1 MCLSRYAKQYG
12 GYAALFLR
20 LAIGI
25 IFIAHGYQKFFSFG
39 IPAVA
44 GLFESIGIPGFLAGF
59 VAAVELVGG
68 VLLILGLF
76 TRYAALLLAAV
87 MVVAIVKVKLAVGL
101 IAPPAAGMPGME
113 LDLALLAASLALV
126 VLGSQKLSIDNDVLK
141 KEF

>member
-1 MCLSRYAKQYG
+1 MLSRIASRYS

-25 IFIAHGYQKFFSFG
+25 IFIAHGWQKFSVG
-39 IPAVA
+39 IPAIA
-44 GLFESIGIPGFLAGF
+44 GFFESIGIPGFMAGL

-68 VLLILGLF
+68 LLLVLGLF
-76 TRYAALLLAAV
+76 TRYAALLLSAV

-101 IAPPAAGMPGME
+101 IAPQTAGMPGME
-113 LDLALLAASLALV
+113 LDLALLGGTLALLL
-126 VLGSQKLSIDNDVLK
+126 LGAQKLSVDNDLLK